1 MIEKSQYLEEVKA
14 FRDSINF
21 DAPVSVLQQSAFDT
35 HCSTKQSVIVNGRD
49 ISLCLKTWTS
59 EVEDIAVRNLRAK
72 KAKYIFFV
80 NEKSKEERN
89 FGKYCV
95 AAVHSPHHG
104 ITLFTG
110 CIIVAIADPSR
121 PVYVCV
127 RLYSIYGSCNDLDVI
142 LYDIEG
148 MRLNMRRINEGV
160 RDGIS
165 ILKKG
170 NYSVNLDL
178 KGTNII
184 QYIDTA
190 ESLYLKHMEEN
201 KMFPHL
207 HTYLRIKSTCVDPF
221 QAKET
226 INPRDILPDE
236 VQHDPTYTLYDAER
250 EDTEVIKL
258 AKSQIMLKGINPF
271 SVKEKI
277 PERAGEKTCDGDI
290 NKDFDNDGTCG
301 SKKDG
306 TCGTKKVKSTRIS
319 QRSSVKKGTEPCDDN
334 VDIDSYTDGSCGS
347 KKVASKRSSKIQEPV
362 SKCDRPDKNT
372 AKTQSNPSI
381 SYSEEQLDKIVAEST
396 KRVEARYEGAL
407 SQMESQIEQQNRQIQ
422 QLMKQQLTKAGGA
435 ERDEK
440 ATKKSK
446 KRKNEKEE
454 KLKTK
459 VKSPK
464 KKGLSESEGSDDDDI
479 SDDESN
485 SSDDDYDSD
494 NSSNDDEKEDFMHY
508 AKLFKNM
515 LSTCSKVKRKRKA
528 KHDSRRR
535 WKKVRN
541 RVNGKEAPSQVI
553 INKFES

>member
-1 MIEKSQYLEEVKA
+1 VIEKSQYLKEVKA
-14 FRDSINF
+14 FRASINF
-21 DAPVSVLQQSAFDT
+21 VDPVNVLQQSAFDT
-35 HCSTKQSVIVNGRD
+35 HCPTKQSVIVNGRD

-59 EVEDIAVRNLRAK
+59 EVEDIAVRNLRSK

-110 CIIVAIADPSR
+110 CIIVTKADPSR

-148 MRLNMRRINEGV
+148 MTLNMRKINEGV
-160 RDGIS
+160 RDGLS

-170 NYSVNLDL
+170 NYCVNLDL
-178 KGTNII
+178 QGTDIN
-184 QYIDTA
+184 QCIDTA
-190 ESLYLKHMEEN
+190 ESLYLKHMSEN
-201 KMFPHL
+201 LMFPHL

-250 EDTEVIKL
+250 EDTELIKL

-271 SVKEKI
+271 SEDEKI
-277 PERAGEKTCDGDI
+277 TERGGEKTCDGDI

-301 SKKDG
+301 
-306 TCGTKKVKSTRIS
+306 TKKVKSTRTS
-319 QRSSVKKGTEPCDDN
+319 QRSSVKKGTELCDDN
-334 VDIDSYTDGSCGS
+334 VDIDPYTDGSCGS
-347 KKVASKRSSKIQEPV
+347 KKVASKRSSKIHEPI
-362 SKCDRPDKNT
+362 SKCDRSDKNT

-381 SYSEEQLDKIVAEST
+381 SYSEAQLDKIVAEST

-407 SQMESQIEQQNRQIQ
+407 SQMESQIEQQKRQIQ
-422 QLMKQQLTKAGGA
+422 QLMKQQSTKAGGT

-440 ATKKSK
+440 ATKKSE

-464 KKGLSESEGSDDDDI
+464 KKGLSESEGSNDDDI
-479 SDDESN
+479 SDEESN

-494 NSSNDDEKEDFMHY
+494 NSSDDDEKGDFMQY

-515 LSTCSKVKRKRKA
+515 LSTCSKAKRNRKA
-528 KHDSRRR
+528 KHRKYDISDNRDNRRN
-535 WKKVRN
+535 WKKSKRH
-541 RVNGKEAPSQVI
+541 RKEAPSQVI